1 MSCGVGGGGGP
12 QGGRDHCKGPSTVD
26 ILQRPEMG
34 AGVDTDVPY
43 TGTQGTGWE
52 ARHAPPS
59 VGWPPSGAF
68 SRRSGGRHICHQREG
83 ERGEGGCLSGRV
95 CPLAVLRAL
104 SGRAALL
111 LAVPGHRSGRMD
123 TLAVPGKGGQGISP
137 PAMAS
142 QDRGDDLSPRS
153 LFSWDAIRDTQW
165 HRCHFSSFVE
175 QLVSSSSRHL

>member
-1 MSCGVGGGGGP
+1 MGGWGGP
-12 QGGRDHCKGPSTVD
+12 QGGGDHGKGPSTVD

-34 AGVDTDVPY
+34 AGVVTDVPY

-83 ERGEGGCLSGRV
+83 ERGEGGCLSGHV

-111 LAVPGHRSGRMD
+111 LAVPGHRSGHMD
-123 TLAVPGKGGQGISP
+123 NTSCTGQGP
-137 PAMAS
+137 GNLS
-142 QDRGDDLSPRS
+142 QS
-153 LFSWDAIRDTQW
+153 LHPTLGWKSQQR
-165 HRCHFSSFVE
+165 
-175 QLVSSSSRHL
+175 